1 MAKKRPTIESL
12 YLKVVILDNGQAA
25 FGKYVENPT
34 AESKIITTKNTA
46 GKEFKKNYELF
57 DEIEGIV
64 KTAGVWDK
72 ETEQGAKWEMTSI
85 TLINAE
91 GTDENVQVNF
101 KSRFS
106 ASLITRLENI
116 DLSKPV
122 RLKVFRIKDGE
133 KKDKNGAQKFNEI
146 LLPYQQNANG
156 VWESVKNKYAAE
168 FAADDTAKANNL
180 NPHKL
185 PDFVKKT
192 KKVKGADVTEWNTDE
207 YEEALRQIAIK
218 FNGDAKNA
226 LQWHKQE
233 LENNSKESETGEDV
247 NENIVGG
254 AQIENE
260 VKDDMPW

>member
-1 MAKKRPTIESL
+1 MAKKRPTVESL

-25 FGKYVENPT
+25 FGKFVENPT
-34 AESKIITTKNTA
+34 AESKVITTKNTA
-46 GKEFKKNYELF
+46 GKEFKKNYELY

-85 TLINAE
+85 TLINAD

-101 KSRFS
+101 KSKFS

-122 RLKVFRIKDGE
+122 TLRVFRIKDGD
-133 KKDKNGAQKFNEI
+133 KKDKNGVQKYNEI
-146 LLPYQQNANG
+146 LLPYQKNADG
-156 VWESVKNKYAAE
+156 KLVSVENKYAAK
-168 FAADDTAKANNL
+168 FAESDTEKTTNL

-185 PDFVKKT
+185 PEFVKKT
-192 KKVKGADVTEWNTDE
+192 KKVKGVDVTEWNTDD

-218 FNGDAKNA
+218 FNGDAKQA
-226 LQWHKQE
+226 LEWHRNE
-233 LENNSKESETGEDV
+233 ISNTSKESATGEDV
-247 NENIVGG
+247 KETAAPAEISEN
-254 AQIENE
+254 N
-260 VKDDMPW
+260 DLPF